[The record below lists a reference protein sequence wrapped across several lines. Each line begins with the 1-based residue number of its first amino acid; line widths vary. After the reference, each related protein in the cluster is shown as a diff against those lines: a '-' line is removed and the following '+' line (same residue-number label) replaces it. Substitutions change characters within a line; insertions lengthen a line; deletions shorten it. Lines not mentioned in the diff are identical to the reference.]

1 MWKFSQISKLT
12 QLHSTDTREI
22 TPVPTFWCRYL
33 NSTNTHETKLRK
45 HSILHIWRER
55 TAAGVE
61 KLATKIKCGV
71 WRKITNNQL
80 TSLCLALPRFL
91 LMMYAIVR
99 KKFCLSQ
106 CNLQSVVV
114 CVPILICWPWLP
126 KSDVMA
132 GMHPRPRFYGS
143 LFLTVFLSGFLHSFH
158 PPLSFSVVARR
169 HLSLSGRSLFIV
181 RSFPFLAT
189 WFRKRGKSFL
199 LLEGSRCVLSCE
211 DSLGYPSMLLRIV
224 IRVHILSA

>member
-22 TPVPTFWCRYL
+22 TPVPTFAAVTSIPQTPTKQNFENTPYCTCGEKEQQQVL
-33 NSTNTHETKLRK
+33 KSSQPKSKVECEGKSQTTNSPP
-45 HSILHIWRER
+45 S
-55 TAAGVE
+55 
-61 KLATKIKCGV
+61 
-71 WRKITNNQL
+71 
-80 TSLCLALPRFL
+80 ALPRFL

-99 KKFCLSQ
+99 KDFCLSQ

-114 CVPILICWPWLP
+114 CVPILICWPCLP